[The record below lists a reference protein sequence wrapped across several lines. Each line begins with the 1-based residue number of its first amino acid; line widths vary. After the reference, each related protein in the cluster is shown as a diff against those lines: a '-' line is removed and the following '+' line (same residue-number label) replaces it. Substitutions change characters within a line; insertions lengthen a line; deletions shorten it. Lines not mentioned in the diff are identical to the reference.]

1 MNVAPATRRSKG
13 RVRDGGGAR
22 LDDGVGQGEFGGK
35 RFVGLPVILLLHP
48 LLVKVTYLGHFV
60 ISFARLSANSISDVG
75 VFCVFLMKTRTTTT
89 RLPWAVT

>member
-1 MNVAPATRRSKG
+1 MNVRPATRRSKG
-13 RVRDGGGAR
+13 RVRDEGGAR

-60 ISFARLSANSISDVG
+60 ISFARLSANS
-75 VFCVFLMKTRTTTT
+75 
-89 RLPWAVT
+89 